1 MTIKHPIKFYKFDAV
16 GCETITVDSI
26 MREALNKYK
35 AQVLSEMDD
44 EIVRAA
50 VEAARQEGITDLA
63 LLDKQFVL
71 DALVKAVEA
80 WRVSIEDPQRSI

>member
-16 GCETITVDSI
+16 GRETITVDGI
-26 MREALNKYK
+26 MREALIKYR
-35 AQVLSEMDD
+35 AQVLSAMDD

-50 VEAARQEGITDLA
+50 VEAARQEGITDLV

-80 WRVSIEDPQRSI
+80 WKDSIENPQRSI